1 MLHKSLLARTES
13 VQKILSRSFQQN
25 QLMRS
30 SLYTLKK
37 MWQQSSLQRL
47 VYRPLRMTTLKFSLR
62 MVEWRR
68 WKSFFRLN
76 ISYLSTS
83 SCPWFGP
90 RSEGRT
96 RTLTSCRSTWSNC
109 TLTWSYPLLKLTKQT
124 GITSKSIS
132 LSGRTFSRGSS
143 VKFSDLGSCVETLIW
158 CHSWPSQTTRSIS
171 KILLT
176 WINMKKLRLLKI
188 W

>member
-1 MLHKSLLARTES
+1 
-13 VQKILSRSFQQN
+13 
-25 QLMRS
+25 MRS
-30 SLYTLKK
+30 SLYTSKK
-37 MWQQSSLQRL
+37 MWLQSNLQRHA
-47 VYRPLRMTTLKFSLR
+47 YRPSRTTTLKFSLK

-76 ISYLSTS
+76 ISYPSTS
-83 SCPWFGP
+83 SYPWFGP

-96 RTLTSCRSTWSNC
+96 RTLTNCRSTWSNC
-109 TLTWSYPLLKLTKQT
+109 TPTWSFPQPNLTKET

-143 VKFSDLGSCVETLIW
+143 VKFSDQGFCVETLIW
-158 CHSWPSQTTRSIS
+158 CHSWPSQTTRSTS

-176 WINMKKLRLLKI
+176 WINRKKLWLLKI